1 MFFED
6 GERRIGECETIDK
19 RHVFFVMQFLS
30 HIIPFIVLIEWKMK
44 STHPWKNKQL
54 K

>member
-19 RHVFFVMQFLS
+19 RYVIFVMPYNS
-30 HIIPFIVLIEWKMK
+30 IY
-44 STHPWKNKQL
+44 
-54 K
+54 